1 MRVVLPRFA
10 TSVLGR
16 LPEPIRRRA
25 SSATGRRMFRFAPAA
40 AMALAASQIIYF
52 LCGSVWHL
60 TGRVTGA
67 AAWLAGVLVSYL
79 VSRWAWER
87 RGRPRLLAE
96 TLPFVAISVATG
108 AVLIEA
114 SHLGYLAA
122 GALGLHGWAFHLA
135 TQGFYLAA
143 NAGTFIGR
151 FAIFNFVLFAERS
164 TGPAGTA
171 PARRRVAGRLW
182 RPAPALAGRSTGPGS
197 AGQQGTTAPRRGLAR
212 GLWRLASE
220 FAKFSVV
227 AACAWMVAGKEV
239 IDLSIQA
246 GAQPQTASLAAL
258 ATTTAASF
266 AGNRYW
272 TFRHRAR
279 TTVGREGLLYLLLT
293 VAGLVIEIGCIRLAV
308 GLLGPHSGPPYGP
321 LYGPAALTAF
331 ALAALF
337 RYWSC
342 RTWVWR
348 STSSHLG
355 HTGQVISQ

>member
-1 MRVVLPRFA
+1 
-10 TSVLGR
+10 
-16 LPEPIRRRA
+16 
-25 SSATGRRMFRFAPAA
+25 MFRFAPAA
-40 AMALAASQIIYF
+40 AVALAASQLTYF

-67 AAWLAGVLVSYL
+67 AAWLAGVVVSYL

-114 SHLGYLAA
+114 SHRGYLAA

-135 TQGFYLAA
+135 TQGFYLAT
-143 NAGTFIGR
+143 NVVTFLVR
-151 FAIFNFVLFAERS
+151 FLIFNFILFAERNAS
-164 TGPAGTA
+164 PAGPSPAGTA
-171 PARRRVAGRLW
+171 LPRRSPARRLW
-182 RPAPALAGRSTGPGS
+182 RPAPVNAGHSTGPGT
-197 AGQQGTTAPRRGLAR
+197 AGQQGTTAPRRRLAR
-212 GLWRLASE
+212 GLWQLAYE
-220 FAKFSVV
+220 FAKFAVV
-227 AACAWMVAGKEV
+227 GACALLVAGKEV
-239 IDLSIQA
+239 ITLSLQA
-246 GAQPQTASLAAL
+246 GAGPQTATVAAL
-258 ATTTAASF
+258 AATTTASF

-279 TTVGREGLLYLLLT
+279 STVGREGLLYLLLT
-293 VAGLVIEIGCIRLAV
+293 VPGLVIEAGGMQLAAE
-308 GLLGPHSGPPYGP
+308 LGPRSGPPYGP
-321 LYGPAALTAF
+321 AVVTAF

-348 STSSHLG
+348 GTWSHLS
-355 HTGQVISQ
+355 HTGQVVPQ